1 MAADERLVKSA
12 RAEVGA
18 TGDLEFKLENVRD
31 TSRVLKGNG
40 EDPDMDRKVVIEGVP
55 AVTAETDR
63 G

>member
-1 MAADERLVKSA
+1 MAADERVVKSA

-18 TGDLEFKLENVRD
+18 TGDLELENVRD

>member
-1 MAADERLVKSA
+1 MAADERVVKSA

-18 TGDLEFKLENVRD
+18 TGDLELENVRD

-40 EDPDMDRKVVIEGVP
+40 EDPDMDRKVVIEGVL

>member
-1 MAADERLVKSA
+1 MAADERVVKSA

-18 TGDLEFKLENVRD
+18 TGNLELENVRD